1 MRIILF
7 FIFVLLTSCSGGGG
21 SSSNNPAP
29 EVNLSASKTD
39 LLVPG
44 NTTIQ
49 WSSNNSTSCLATGD
63 WSGTYGT
70 SGTEVINI
78 SSAGTKNFILT
89 CEGPGGS
96 NNNSISL
103 SLNTDPL
110 YSYQWHLKNTGQTN
124 FASLSEGTHD
134 LNIEDVISSGI
145 TGVGTIIAI
154 VDTGLELSHE
164 DLSANVVA
172 GKSYDYSDQD
182 NNPEPIN
189 SLGDHGTSIAGLTS
203 AVGGNNIGVRGV
215 APNSKVVG
223 FNVIGGSN
231 NTISNM
237 VDALGGAS
245 GGADTQQVDIFN
257 MSFGT
262 NAERFFPSPI
272 NSSIEAAFK
281 NGADNLR
288 NGKGAIYVTSAGNH
302 WNYRENS
309 NIYNCG
315 PNYGVNNSAEGFPC
329 WDSSFDTKLT
339 VPYVI
344 GVASLK
350 ESGVRSSYSTPGSSL
365 WISGFGGE
373 YGNNQSYTGLTAVGG
388 NNPALMT
395 TDQSS
400 CSKGYVRAGI
410 DVGSGLNINSF
421 QSSSHPENQNCNYTS
436 TANGT
441 SAATPTI
448 SGVIALMLE
457 ANNNLTWRDV
467 KHILASTSDQIDSN
481 RQKTFLGVNQ
491 HRWIINA
498 AGYKHHNWYGFGKI
512 NGVAAVEAAR
522 SYISGSLGTFN
533 DSGWVS
539 SGTINTSFDS
549 FTRAIFNN
557 SALNVTKPLSSNGKI
572 EFIRVRISMTTSN
585 PNHVGLELLSP
596 DGTIVPILSPYSII
610 TNNPLSSPFDIGI
623 SSLYG
628 ENISGDWKLIV
639 SDYTNDGIG
648 GVINSWQIRIYGN

>member
-145 TGVGTIIAI
+145 TGLGTIIAI

-245 GGADTQQVDIFN
+245 G
-257 MSFGT
+257 
-262 NAERFFPSPI
+262 
-272 NSSIEAAFK
+272 
-281 NGADNLR
+281 L
-288 NGKGAIYVTSAGNH
+288 
-302 WNYRENS
+302 
-309 NIYNCG
+309 
-315 PNYGVNNSAEGFPC
+315 
-329 WDSSFDTKLT
+329 
-339 VPYVI
+339 
-344 GVASLK
+344 SL
-350 ESGVRSSYSTPGSSL
+350 
-365 WISGFGGE
+365 I
-373 YGNNQSYTGLTAVGG
+373 
-388 NNPALMT
+388 
-395 TDQSS
+395 
-400 CSKGYVRAGI
+400 
-410 DVGSGLNINSF
+410 
-421 QSSSHPENQNCNYTS
+421 
-436 TANGT
+436 
-441 SAATPTI
+441 
-448 SGVIALMLE
+448 
-457 ANNNLTWRDV
+457 
-467 KHILASTSDQIDSN
+467 HI
-481 RQKTFLGVNQ
+481 
-491 HRWIINA
+491 
-498 AGYKHHNWYGFGKI
+498 
-512 NGVAAVEAAR
+512 
-522 SYISGSLGTFN
+522 
-533 DSGWVS
+533 
-539 SGTINTSFDS
+539 
-549 FTRAIFNN
+549 
-557 SALNVTKPLSSNGKI
+557 
-572 EFIRVRISMTTSN
+572 
-585 PNHVGLELLSP
+585 
-596 DGTIVPILSPYSII
+596 
-610 TNNPLSSPFDIGI
+610 
-623 SSLYG
+623 
-628 ENISGDWKLIV
+628 
-639 SDYTNDGIG
+639 
-648 GVINSWQIRIYGN
+648 